1 MQTMSNIEKLFIP
14 KDVGE
19 LMFGNVSSEEKD
31 PYWHL
36 FDPTGDGEHTFCSMA
51 WDEIE
56 ELNKQFGVKTKS
68 KRGGFCDCPYC
79 INTIMT
85 LKTKLDKIKI
95 KEV

>member
-1 MQTMSNIEKLFIP
+1 MGDVRKLFIP

-19 LMFGNVSSEEKD
+19 LMFGNISADEKD

-56 ELNKQFGVKTKS
+56 ELSNQFGVKTKS
-68 KRGGFCDCPYC
+68 KRGGFCDCPDC
-79 INTIMT
+79 IRTIIE
-85 LKTKLDKIKI
+85 LKSRLDNIKI
-95 KEV
+95 KEIKDE